1 MADNAGM
8 GTRFQTKSDV
18 YIKRS
23 LNTQAVKTYQ
33 ESIELKI
40 AEEDGKKTRKSTF
53 LRAISSLL
61 DELLI
66 RKVMTFEE
74 CFRFYSSYIKDIT
87 QLSESVIYNAKQ
99 SFQDKI
105 LGYEGLPVIL
115 VKTGNIRFFLLVENG
130 VNDAIC
136 NGLQDIIESSIEQL
150 QYTILNKHLKSIA
163 IVYKNLMSLASTNKD
178 RYLLVYILSRMFSKT
193 GLKHCL
199 DLNPDFVDKVQEQVQ
214 TLLWSIPDKI
224 GEFEADAKKQVEQT
238 VSNLKQVINEK
249 TEILTKRRKRLS
261 ENLISD
267 CEYEIANKK
276 QKLERLNIPINN
288 MANPTESKHS
298 KSSGPSSICTGN
310 SHEILMEESD
320 KICSEQKQ
328 ENTRVPQHVLNDTA
342 TLPLHNEVLSISNE
356 YPLVNVMNNHKDE
369 LIIIQDSQRQDQ
381 IQNDSV
387 CLQDL
392 AGDNEINDV
401 NEVEPQLK
409 TKHPK
414 EKSCI
419 VLIGDSIIKHID
431 PKKLSKN
438 KVYKYTYPGG
448 TAESIA
454 TKVCALK
461 PQIAPSHVIIHAGTN
476 NIPTDTAGECAQKI
490 VNLAGKLKEK
500 FPNSKIG
507 LSSII
512 QRQDIQMATKIDEAN
527 KILKQ
532 KCMDIGM
539 SFIDNYTLD
548 STCLNGSNIHL
559 NAKGSAILATKFIT
573 FLRGNK
579 SSKTSHYHEDFPLTT
594 LHQLGNLL
602 RTIGIF
608 PVHKYQKKKRR

>member
-1 MADNAGM
+1 MAEGSIV
-8 GTRFQTKSDV
+8 SDLEEV
-18 YIKRS
+18 H
-23 LNTQAVKTYQ
+23 
-33 ESIELKI
+33 ESITNFSN
-40 AEEDGKKTRKSTF
+40 AKSN
-53 LRAISSLL
+53 
-61 DELLI
+61 D
-66 RKVMTFEE
+66 
-74 CFRFYSSYIKDIT
+74 
-87 QLSESVIYNAKQ
+87 LSERNLSIMYGVDNSCQ
-99 SFQDKI
+99 TQ
-105 LGYEGLPVIL
+105 
-115 VKTGNIRFFLLVENG
+115 KTGEWETRDFHVCRESPCLCEQVSS
-130 VNDAIC
+130 
-136 NGLQDIIESSIEQL
+136 DI
-150 QYTILNKHLKSIA
+150 
-163 IVYKNLMSLASTNKD
+163 KNLKACISELQSSVSSFEIILKDHDSILFMYNKAA
-178 RYLLVYILSRMFSKT
+178 
-193 GLKHCL
+193 
-199 DLNPDFVDKVQEQVQ
+199 DLNEKY
-214 TLLWSIPDKI
+214 
-224 GEFEADAKKQVEQT
+224 
-238 VSNLKQVINEK
+238 LKELND
-249 TEILTKRRKRLS
+249 RKRLITCLEQKIAKVEEERDS
-261 ENLISD
+261 LQLATRLIAQDKYGHISD
-267 CEYEIANKK
+267 ANRPSTKTSM
-276 QKLERLNIPINN
+276 QNANRSSINRVDHSVLNEWQNIPINN
-288 MANPTESKHS
+288 MANPTESNHR

-310 SHEILMEESD
+310 SHEILMDESD

-328 ENTRVPQHVLNDTA
+328 ENTRVPQHVTSDTA
-342 TLPLHNEVLSISNE
+342 SLPLHNEVLSITNE
-356 YPLVNVMNNHKDE
+356 YPLVNDMNNHKDE

-387 CLQDL
+387 RLQDL
-392 AGDNEINDV
+392 AGENEINDV
-401 NEVEPQLK
+401 NEMEPQLK
-409 TKHPK
+409 TNHPK

-419 VLIGDSIIKHID
+419 VMIGDSIIKHID

-438 KVYKYTYPGG
+438 KVYKYTYPGD

-476 NIPTDTAGECAQKI
+476 NIPTETADECAQKI

-512 QRQDIQMATKIDEAN
+512 QRQDIQVATKIDEAN

-573 FLRGNK
+573 FLGGNK